1 MTFTSS
7 LFIWGKSCCLKM
19 GEGRGFVEH
28 TLMATQITQEFGSL
42 DNYNNQWSFGVLL
55 GEGGVQNFKNGLP

>member
-1 MTFTSS
+1 
-7 LFIWGKSCCLKM
+7 M

>member
-1 MTFTSS
+1 
-7 LFIWGKSCCLKM
+7 
-19 GEGRGFVEH
+19 
-28 TLMATQITQEFGSL
+28 MATQITQEFGSL

>member
-1 MTFTSS
+1 
-7 LFIWGKSCCLKM
+7 M

-42 DNYNNQWSFGVLL
+42 DNYNIQWSFGVLL
-55 GEGGVQNFKNGLP
+55 GGRGGCKTSKMDFLEMG